1 MSDQVLLM
9 ANITGTPPGA
19 PPIPG
24 QPTVPSVPSLPK
36 LPALGGGADPAAA
49 FADFQN
55 KLAES
60 GQDATLLD
68 IKAKLQEKAGDIG
81 NTSFADLSP
90 ADLASKLD
98 EASAAIEGSVASM
111 LDKAKQLEIPKIS
124 LQEEMGKILTG
135 VSADVGGLTSKLS
148 GAKFPPGLE
157 VPDVGKIAA
166 DVGAALPTPNLGGLD
181 AGIAGLADKAAGL
194 LKGKVPSLP
203 FGGGGE
209 LDIGV
214 GAPSGFDPA
223 KLIPNIKLE
232 ERKIFDEDGAEIGT
246 EIIATLEGKPAT
258 APVVDEADESAI
270 PDYIPT
276 DPVPV
281 TKNPFLKLEA
291 ALVGAGRQVFSKFK
305 LPVAT
310 KVEFDEATGENIVF
324 EASVD
329 EDGSETF
336 TASGFDTPEAFEQKF
351 NEGRKAAL
359 AKVKEASGAARQF
372 LAEGTN
378 AMQETFK
385 VLGSIVQNPP
395 KPEAPAGIITDAK
408 KKTIKDPVTG
418 IVINTSQMEAISGQL
433 AGKTKQ
439 INASVDSFFN
449 RLGHPLTEDQKLGN
463 FPAGSSS
470 DGVFS
475 DGDDS
480 EADDPFKDAP
490 ETTPEEFN
498 KNMKSLGLP
507 IRFTGGGFGIK

>member
-1 MSDQVLLM
+1 MSEEQEVM
-9 ANITGTPPGA
+9 EPEA
-19 PPIPG
+19 PEVNPIEMFI
-24 QPTVPSVPSLPK
+24 
-36 LPALGGGADPAAA
+36 D
-49 FADFQN
+49 
-55 KLAES
+55 
-60 GQDATLLD
+60 D
-68 IKAKLQEKAGDIG
+68 IM
-81 NTSFADLSP
+81 
-90 ADLASKLD
+90 SKNY
-98 EASAAIEGSVASM
+98 SAAQTAFGDMIGQRMTDA
-111 LDKAKQLEIPKIS
+111 LDAEKVNLAQQVYNGAEPDEEQLE
-124 LQEEMGKILTG
+124 LDL
-135 VSADVGGLTSKLS
+135 D
-148 GAKFPPGLE
+148 
-157 VPDVGKIAA
+157 DDD
-166 DVGAALPTPNLGGLD
+166 DVGAEDVD
-181 AGIAGLADKAAGL
+181 ADHPDAD
-194 LKGKVPSLP
+194 
-203 FGGGGE
+203 
-209 LDIGV
+209 
-214 GAPSGFDPA
+214 
-223 KLIPNIKLE
+223 
-232 ERKIFDEDGAEIGT
+232 
-246 EIIATLEGKPAT
+246 
-258 APVVDEADESAI
+258 
-270 PDYIPT
+270 PDW
-276 DPVPV
+276 
-281 TKNPFLKLEA
+281 
-291 ALVGAGRQVFSKFK
+291 
-305 LPVAT
+305 
-310 KVEFDEATGENIVF
+310 
-324 EASVD
+324 

-498 KNMKSLGLP
+498 KNMKSIGLP

>member
-1 MSDQVLLM
+1 MYKRQ
-9 ANITGTPPGA
+9 
-19 PPIPG
+19 
-24 QPTVPSVPSLPK
+24 
-36 LPALGGGADPAAA
+36 ALD
-49 FADFQN
+49 
-55 KLAES
+55 ES
-60 GQDATLLD
+60 GA
-68 IKAKLQEKAGDIG
+68 
-81 NTSFADLSP
+81 
-90 ADLASKLD
+90 
-98 EASAAIEGSVASM
+98 
-111 LDKAKQLEIPKIS
+111 
-124 LQEEMGKILTG
+124 
-135 VSADVGGLTSKLS
+135 
-148 GAKFPPGLE
+148 
-157 VPDVGKIAA
+157 
-166 DVGAALPTPNLGGLD
+166 
-181 AGIAGLADKAAGL
+181 
-194 LKGKVPSLP
+194 
-203 FGGGGE
+203 
-209 LDIGV
+209 
-214 GAPSGFDPA
+214 
-223 KLIPNIKLE
+223 
-232 ERKIFDEDGAEIGT
+232 
-246 EIIATLEGKPAT
+246 
-258 APVVDEADESAI
+258 
-270 PDYIPT
+270 
-276 DPVPV
+276 
-281 TKNPFLKLEA
+281 
-291 ALVGAGRQVFSKFK
+291 
-305 LPVAT
+305 
-310 KVEFDEATGENIVF
+310 
-324 EASVD
+324 
-329 EDGSETF
+329 ETF

-507 IRFTGGGFGIK
+507 IRFTGGGFGTK